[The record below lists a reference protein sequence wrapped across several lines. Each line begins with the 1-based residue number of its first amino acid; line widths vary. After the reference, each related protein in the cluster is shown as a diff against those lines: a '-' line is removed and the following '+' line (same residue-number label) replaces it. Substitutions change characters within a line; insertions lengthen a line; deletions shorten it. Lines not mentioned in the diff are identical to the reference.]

1 MTGVVVVVVGVGD
14 NLSRGES
21 DSRTTVLV
29 CVTGAT
35 FLGDKS
41 PVTSYRQ
48 VVVVNIIVVL
58 TGPVLCRPHINKL
71 SRLGKHRQTFF
82 RPATSAERTRRRGV
96 QSVTW

>member
-1 MTGVVVVVVGVGD
+1 MLVVVVVGVGD
-14 NLSRGES
+14 NLSRGEL
-21 DSRTTVLV
+21 DSRRTVLV

-58 TGPVLCRPHINKL
+58 T
-71 SRLGKHRQTFF
+71 
-82 RPATSAERTRRRGV
+82 
-96 QSVTW
+96 